1 MKLLAALMLGL
12 VALAAQQAHSQE
24 TDVDLAVRGD
34 KLHFHVYKGE
44 GLPILFEAGGGD
56 DSTVW
61 AGIAKPLHDITG
73 ATLITYDRAGF
84 GRSELDGRNQSV
96 EAHGIESGVGELDEA
111 LHQLGY
117 DGKVMLVAHSYG
129 ALYATLY
136 ASKHPQRVKAAV
148 LVDGSTACWFS
159 EGWMKD
165 FVREQGDK
173 KPPAS
178 GSLGSYYQSKN
189 LPKTVA
195 IVRAQAFPTSI
206 PVIDLVS
213 DHPPFSSDA
222 DISRWKD
229 CHRAF
234 VRTAP
239 NRLGITAYGAG
250 HYIYRDNPL
259 LVIQA
264 IVKSYAGVIDGKTAR
279 QILARNIDYSIEAV
293 NKAAPPSDINEH

>member
-84 GRSELDGRNQSV
+84 GRSELNGRNQSV
-96 EAHGIESGVGELDEA
+96 EAHGIENGVGELDEA

-165 FVREQGDK
+165 FVREQADK

-239 NRLGITAYGAG
+239 NRLGITAYGTG

-293 NKAAPPSDINEH
+293 NKAAPPSDINKH